1 MTIEQLYEQ
10 RCLVGSDINEHLP
23 TFVDIAFELEATRVI
38 ELGVRGGV
46 STVAWLYAME
56 ATDGHLWSVDVFP
69 NMTGIEH
76 DRWTFVHGDDLHPA
90 TLGQLPVNADI
101 VFIDTSHRYRHTLD
115 ELETYSRRV
124 RWGGRI
130 ICHDTMVEAPE
141 TTGERGYPVWRAIDR
156 FAANTGWRWTNLKN
170 NNGLAIIEV
179 PT

>member
-1 MTIEQLYEQ
+1 
-10 RCLVGSDINEHLP
+10 
-23 TFVDIAFELEATRVI
+23 
-38 ELGVRGGV
+38 
-46 STVAWLYAME
+46 
-56 ATDGHLWSVDVFP
+56 
-69 NMTGIEH
+69 
-76 DRWTFVHGDDLHPA
+76 
-90 TLGQLPVNADI
+90 

-130 ICHDTMVEAPE
+130 VCHDTMVEAPE